1 MGERKQA
8 TQERR
13 RKSGFKLKLGPNGR
27 RLLSGAIAGAFS
39 RTAVAPLET
48 IRMHLMVGS
57 HGHSLPEIFHWIITN
72 EGWPGLFRGNAINVI
87 CVAPTKAIEVS
98 VIVTLSLSHY
108 FYSLVK
114 SFKQVFTHEQSKQAR
129 LRLQIAFLHVF
140 HNFFSWVS
148 FRSGRVFLPL

>member
-1 MGERKQA
+1 VV
-8 TQERR
+8 QERR

-27 RLLSGAIAGAFS
+27 RLLSRAIAGAFS

-48 IRMHLMVGS
+48 IRTQLMVGS
-57 HGHSLPEIFHWIITN
+57 HGHSLPEIFHQIITN
-72 EGWPGLFRGNAINVI
+72 EGWPRLFRGNTINVI
-87 CVAPTKAIEVS
+87 RVAPSKAIEVS

-108 FYSLVK
+108 FYSPVK
-114 SFKQVFTHEQSKQAR
+114 SFKQVFTQEQNKQASS
-129 LRLQIAFLHVF
+129 RLQTAFLHVF